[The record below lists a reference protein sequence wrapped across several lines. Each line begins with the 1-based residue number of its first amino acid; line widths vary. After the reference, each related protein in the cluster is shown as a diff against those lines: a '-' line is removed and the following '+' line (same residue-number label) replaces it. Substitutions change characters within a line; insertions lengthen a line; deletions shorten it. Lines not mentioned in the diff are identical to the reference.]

1 MLFCLFLKS
10 SKAFSVSLSVFVHL
24 VWFLVQKKTKLD
36 ENCWAMFH
44 VDADSLKTISDQCFQ
59 GI

>member
-24 VWFLVQKKTKLD
+24 VWFLVKKKTKLD

>member
-24 VWFLVQKKTKLD
+24 VWFLVKKKTKLD
-36 ENCWAMFH
+36 ENCRAMFH

>member
-10 SKAFSVSLSVFVHL
+10 SKAFGVSLIVFVHL
-24 VWFLVQKKTKLD
+24 VWFLVKKKTKLD
-36 ENCWAMFH
+36 ENCWAMFQ
-44 VDADSLKTISDQCFQ
+44 VDPDILKTISDQCFQ

>member
-24 VWFLVQKKTKLD
+24 VWFLVKKKTKLD
-36 ENCWAMFH
+36 ENCWAKFQ